1 MRSTV
6 ILITHNAK
14 HHLPQ
19 CLPKI
24 LSSTIK
30 PRVLLVNSSS
40 TDGTVEEA
48 MRYGVETFVIPRIEF
63 NHGATR
69 ELARKR
75 AGGDIAI
82 FMTPDAYL
90 ASPDA
95 LQKLIQPLIEGKAEA
110 SYARQLPHKN
120 AQRIEAFQRSFN
132 YPDESHIRSIADV
145 KRFGIYTFFCSNSC
159 AAYLNQA
166 LDQAGGFSPVLL
178 GEDTLA
184 VAKMLRLG
192 MRVAYAADALV
203 HHSHSHSI
211 KQEFQR
217 SFDTG
222 LARASYATQLY
233 CQGSDEEL
241 GKLYVKRLIGTLS
254 KENPASL
261 PYALLHTMA
270 KAAGY
275 YIGKKSLRAT
285 PSFLKLLSSQDF
297 FWNSIYSECLKSS
310 CDTSGF

>member
-1 MRSTV
+1 MRATV
-6 ILITHNAK
+6 ILITHNAR
-14 HHLPQ
+14 HHLPH

-24 LSSTIK
+24 LSSTIQ
-30 PRVLLVNSSS
+30 PQVLLVNSSS
-40 TDGTVEEA
+40 GDGTVEEA
-48 MRYGVETFVIPRIEF
+48 KRYGVDTFVIPRVEF

-95 LQKLIQPLIEGKAEA
+95 LEKLIHPLIEGKAEA

-120 AQRIEAFQRSFN
+120 AKGMEAFQRSFN
-132 YPDESHIRSIADV
+132 YPKESHIRSIADV
-145 KRFGIYTFFCSNSC
+145 KRFGSYTFFCSNSC
-159 AAYLNQA
+159 AAYVNQA
-166 LDQAGGFSPVLL
+166 LDLAGGFSPVLL

-184 VAKMLRLG
+184 VAKMLRSG
-192 MRVAYAADALV
+192 MRIAYAADALV
-203 HHSHSHSI
+203 HHSHSYNI

-222 LARASYATQLY
+222 LARASYASLLYTQ
-233 CQGSDEEL
+233 GGDEEL
-241 GKLYVKRLIGTLS
+241 GKLYVKRLIGTLAR
-254 KENPASL
+254 ENPAAL
-261 PYALLHTMA
+261 PYAIVHTAA

-275 YIGKKSLRAT
+275 YIGKKSLNASS
-285 PSFLKLLSSQDF
+285 SFLRLLSSQDF
-297 FWNSIYSECLKSS
+297 FWNSIYSDCMKSKGS
-310 CDTSGF
+310 SAS